1 MAESTAAPGDRSV
14 KPSVRRFQDL
24 LRFRVRHILLV
35 SSLYD
40 SFILAEDGQLNEAL
54 LQQFLER
61 NLSHNPDLTRV
72 STGSAAL
79 AIARERRFDLIITSL
94 QVGDMDAQEL
104 ALKVHQAGLDTPVIL
119 LAYNNRDLT
128 DFIAKRDHTA
138 LERIFLW
145 QGDVGILL
153 AMVKYLEDR
162 INVEHDT
169 GELGVPVILVV
180 EDNIRFYSSF
190 LPAIYAEL
198 MNHQHNLISEGVNLT
213 QKMLRLR
220 ARPKILLGANFEEA
234 WEYIAEYGNEMLG
247 IISDIEFPR
256 EGKLNRQAGVELARR
271 AREVHPEIP
280 IVLQSSIEENQ
291 DLAREVDAWFV
302 QKGSPVMLK
311 QLGRILKE
319 NFGFGDFIFRTPDG
333 NEIGR
338 AHDLR
343 SLVEQL
349 KSVPAASIGYHG
361 ERNHFSHWL
370 KARTEFALADRLR
383 PRKVSD
389 FPDLEHLREDL
400 VRAIETYR
408 LQRDRVIVADFDRD
422 DFDTSSAISRVG
434 GGSLGGKARGLAFI
448 NRLLNESEI
457 TERFPGLRLRVPE
470 AVVLGTDIFDEFLE
484 QNNLRQFAIESNSD
498 ALTWSRFA
506 GAPFAKDALE
516 DLRAFLREI
525 HYPLAVRSSG
535 LLEDSPNQP
544 FAGVYETYML
554 PNNAPDLETRL
565 VQLVGA
571 VKRVYSSTFALQAKD
586 FLRVTPYRLEEE
598 KMAVIIQRIVGQTHG
613 NRFYPDFSGVAR
625 SHNFYP
631 TPPLKSADGVVAAA
645 LGLGRTVV
653 DGNTCLRFSPKYP
666 RHLVAFSSVDDVL
679 RNSQREFYALDLERS
694 PLENDREE
702 GDELS
707 RYGLH
712 VAEQDGTLAS
722 LASTYSP
729 DNDVV
734 YDGIGRPGVR
744 LVSFAPILKHQVYP
758 LAAVLEEL
766 LELGSL
772 GTSSPVEIEFA
783 GNVAPTN
790 GEQPEFAVLQM
801 RPLALSS
808 EGEELEIGDVLSSQ
822 LICRSNS
829 VLGNGSVTDVRDVVL
844 VEHEKFDRA
853 RSREVSEHVARFN
866 AELQKRATPYLLIGV
881 GRWGSTD
888 PYLGI
893 PVAWSQIA
901 GARVIVEAGFRD
913 FKVTPSQGTHFFQN
927 LTSCNVGYF
936 TVNPEAGDG
945 FIDWEWLSARPAHA
959 ENPPVRH
966 LRFDA
971 PLVIKMVGHKGVGV
985 ILKPEGTQ

>member
-1 MAESTAAPGDRSV
+1 
-14 KPSVRRFQDL
+14 
-24 LRFRVRHILLV
+24 
-35 SSLYD
+35 
-40 SFILAEDGQLNEAL
+40 
-54 LQQFLER
+54 
-61 NLSHNPDLTRV
+61 
-72 STGSAAL
+72 
-79 AIARERRFDLIITSL
+79 
-94 QVGDMDAQEL
+94 
-104 ALKVHQAGLDTPVIL
+104 
-119 LAYNNRDLT
+119 
-128 DFIAKRDHTA
+128 
-138 LERIFLW
+138 
-145 QGDVGILL
+145 
-153 AMVKYLEDR
+153 
-162 INVEHDT
+162 
-169 GELGVPVILVV
+169 
-180 EDNIRFYSSF
+180 
-190 LPAIYAEL
+190 
-198 MNHQHNLISEGVNLT
+198 
-213 QKMLRLR
+213 
-220 ARPKILLGANFEEA
+220 
-234 WEYIAEYGNEMLG
+234 MLG

-256 EGKLNRQAGVELARR
+256 RGKLHRRAGVELARL
-271 AREVHPEIP
+271 ARDLHPDIP
-280 IVLQSSIEENQ
+280 IVLQSSIEDNK
-291 DLAREVDAWFV
+291 DLARDVNAWFV

-311 QLGRILKE
+311 QLGRILME
-319 NFGFGDFIFRTPDG
+319 NFGFGDFVFRTPDG
-333 NEIGR
+333 KEIGR
-338 AHDLR
+338 AYDLR
-343 SLVEQL
+343 SLVEKL
-349 KSVPAASIGYHG
+349 KSVPAESIGFHG

-383 PRKVSD
+383 PRKVSE

-400 VRAIETYR
+400 VQAIGTYR

-422 DFDTSSAISRVG
+422 DFDTSSAISRLG

-457 TERFPGLRLRVPE
+457 AERFPGLRVRVPQ
-470 AVVLGTDIFDEFLE
+470 AVVLGTDIFDQFLE
-484 QNNLRQFAIESNSD
+484 RNDLRQFAIESNSD
-498 ALTWSRFA
+498 ARTWSRFA
-506 GAPFAKDALE
+506 GAPFPKDALE

-565 VQLVGA
+565 VHLVGA
-571 VKRVYSSTFALQAKD
+571 VKRVYCSTFALQAKE

-598 KMAVIIQRIVGQTHG
+598 KMAVIIQRIVGQAHT

-631 TPPLKSADGVVAAA
+631 SAPLTAADGVVAAA

-653 DGNTCLRFSPKYP
+653 DGSTCLRFCPKYP

-694 PLENDREE
+694 PNEVDREE

-734 YDGIGRPGVR
+734 YDGIARPGVR
-744 LVSFAPILKHQVYP
+744 LISFAPILKHQVYP
-758 LAAVLEEL
+758 LAPVLEEL

-783 GNVAPTN
+783 GNVAPSD

-822 LICRSNS
+822 LLCRSNA
-829 VLGNGSVTDVRDVVL
+829 VLGHGSVSDVSDVIL
-844 VEHEKFDRA
+844 VEHDKFDRS
-853 RSREVSEHVARFN
+853 RSREVAEHVARLN
-866 AELQKRATPYLLIGV
+866 AQLQQRGIPYLLIGV
-881 GRWGSTD
+881 GRWGSAD

-913 FKVTPSQGTHFFQN
+913 FKVSPSQGTHFFQN

-945 FIDWEWLSARPAHA
+945 FIDWEWLSAQPAHA
-959 ENPPVRH
+959 EKPPVRH

-971 PLVIKMVGHKGVGV
+971 PLVIKMVGHRGAGV
-985 ILKPEGTQ
+985 ILKPGGTP